1 MNEAGKW
8 LPPLLDVDGDEE
20 VVLQTLYEVFKR
32 DFILGK
38 PLLEGCK
45 IAWATRLSQGRPYD
59 EGFIH
64 IVTTDSG
71 SPHMRRMIDPPRAA
85 RVCWCAPMILNIA
98 CPTMLVWDYKEGTGR
113 VRKYLWRRD
122 MRYLVVLEKQ
132 TRKWGQVYYLVTA
145 YHVNGSSTEK
155 KLQQKYSNRVS

>member
-1 MNEAGKW
+1 
-8 LPPLLDVDGDEE
+8 
-20 VVLQTLYEVFKR
+20 
-32 DFILGK
+32 
-38 PLLEGCK
+38 
-45 IAWATRLSQGRPYD
+45 
-59 EGFIH
+59 
-64 IVTTDSG
+64 
-71 SPHMRRMIDPPRAA
+71 
-85 RVCWCAPMILNIA
+85 MILNIA